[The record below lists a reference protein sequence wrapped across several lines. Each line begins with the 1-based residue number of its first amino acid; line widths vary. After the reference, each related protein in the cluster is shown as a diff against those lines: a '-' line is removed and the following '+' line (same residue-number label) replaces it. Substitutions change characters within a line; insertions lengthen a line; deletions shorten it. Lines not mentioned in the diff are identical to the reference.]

1 MSSRAISN
9 DLPERAE
16 DMICF
21 AVYSTAHAINRA
33 YAPLLKPLGLTYP
46 QYIALTVLWEQDGL
60 NVGELSKR
68 LQMETNTLT
77 PLLKRL
83 EKLGH
88 VDRRRGIEDER
99 KVFVYLTKRGR
110 ALKKH
115 APHITACLVESTG
128 MNSGEL
134 NQTIGLLNR
143 LNTNLSDAA

>member
-1 MSSRAISN
+1 
-9 DLPERAE
+9 
-16 DMICF
+16 MICF

-88 VDRRRGIEDER
+88 IVRKRGIKDER
-99 KVFVYLTKRGR
+99 KVFIHLTKSGR
-110 ALKKH
+110 TVQEH
-115 APHITACLVESTG
+115 APHITSCLIEAAG
-128 MNSGEL
+128 MSGADL
-134 NQTIGLLNR
+134 NQAIALLHR
-143 LNTNLSDAA
+143 LNNNLSASA